1 MDVLRKKK
9 KDEDYFTG
17 EEDIADFGG
26 DVEQDT
32 DAAVEVS
39 SDDAYETSL
48 GEYREKDV
56 KRTKRQKEAEQS
68 KKDRAANIRLWKII
82 LEEYSQ
88 HGDIQHENL
97 SQPLIQFSKSFLRP
111 KAASAEKI
119 MRFYRSLVPKNKDE
133 MPTADEELLDLFYE
147 KMTVENIKGL
157 ELLQNK
163 FQREE
168 RIYNGKES
176 LEVLRDFLQT
186 VSEVRASALTGKG
199 MTRLKLDKL
208 NRLIKLG
215 LKQAD
220 FSEGGNLQADDLD
233 MLLQKFRV
241 VILTLSKIKREQK
254 KLFKKADNPS
264 QTRLPK
270 YVQRKINQVK
280 IKDEK
285 KRKEAQQKIA
295 RDYWDSI
302 TGKKERTPKEQKR
315 VQRIMDSVINRYKTK
330 WDSLSPEEQKKFR
343 KKKDVTGL
351 LRRFNQD
358 AKTYRFDLNVED
370 RNWEVDETQDE
381 TQDESEPT
389 PYDNLD
395 FTRRGTI
402 LPDET
407 ADQIDYLIDKVEEAY
422 QTVSNLVDTPKEKG
436 IFATA
441 ERTKKI
447 MKTLVDEMIGDFKFT
462 INNNEKRAIKIN

>member
-17 EEDIADFGG
+17 EEDVADFGS

-32 DAAVEVS
+32 DTAVEVS
-39 SDDAYETSL
+39 SDEAYETSL

-157 ELLQNK
+157 ELLQDK

-176 LEVLRDFLQT
+176 LEVLRDFLQS

-254 KLFKKADNPS
+254 KLFKKAADKPS
-264 QTRLPK
+264 QTRSG
-270 YVQRKINQVK
+270 Q
-280 IKDEK
+280 
-285 KRKEAQQKIA
+285 
-295 RDYWDSI
+295 
-302 TGKKERTPKEQKR
+302 
-315 VQRIMDSVINRYKTK
+315 
-330 WDSLSPEEQKKFR
+330 
-343 KKKDVTGL
+343 

-370 RNWEVDETQDE
+370 RNWEVDETQDV
-381 TQDESEPT
+381 SEPT

-436 IFATA
+436 IFTTA